1 MYQIFNAQTGHWVGW
16 SDEPV
21 SGSPK
26 GTFAIAWPP
35 IPEAAEGVY
44 WCDPTL
50 RAKVVVI
57 PYKPS
62 LGHDFDGEKW
72 ILSDSVIA
80 ERLADSRLIK
90 LAELNTAAQ
99 VFIDNAAKTA
109 DVPEFE
115 RQSWNLQAIEAKAWA
130 ADENADTP
138 ILNRIAL
145 SRGIKPDT
153 LKAAAL
159 RKALAYEQI
168 VAHVAGQ
175 RQALHHRIEQA
186 SDVDTLAAIEI
197 FFTLAD

>member
-1 MYQIFNAQTGHWVGW
+1 M
-16 SDEPV
+16 
-21 SGSPK
+21 
-26 GTFAIAWPP
+26 
-35 IPEAAEGVY
+35 
-44 WCDPTL
+44 
-50 RAKVVVI
+50 
-57 PYKPS
+57 
-62 LGHDFDGEKW
+62 
-72 ILSDSVIA
+72 
-80 ERLADSRLIK
+80 ADSRLIK

-115 RQSWNLQAIEAKAWA
+115 RQSWSLQAIEAKAWA